1 MYLKSYSVE
10 LLNEKNRIEKTD
22 GNRRVISFITKAK
35 IREIPTVITINVA
48 RMGSATLRCSKK
60 FDNENSFKLVKPKKK
75 VWYITGVK
83 SKQNTARAM
92 NKNTFSLLI
101 LDLIITKGRIKRI
114 GANSYF
120 M

>member
-1 MYLKSYSVE
+1 MA
-10 LLNEKNRIEKTD
+10 RI
-22 GNRRVISFITKAK
+22 
-35 IREIPTVITINVA
+35 
-48 RMGSATLRCSKK
+48 GSATLRCSKK

-75 VWYITGVK
+75 AWYIMGVR
-83 SKQNTARAM
+83 SKQNTARVV

-101 LDLIITKGRIKRI
+101 LDLIITNGRIKRI